1 MSSHNHQDNALQNS
15 SHQDSNSM
23 EEEDDSNSQSGE
35 NSNCNQ
41 ISDNMNNQQNLSE
54 ESKRLGSSGKT

>member
-1 MSSHNHQDNALQNS
+1 
-15 SHQDSNSM
+15 M